1 MNKEK
6 ISSNE
11 TPGNCHQNE
20 MPKIQS
26 SEIDVYST
34 EILKKLYLP
43 SAVADQSPS
52 EESIE
57 RANGLSSSK
66 PDTLV

>member
-6 ISSNE
+6 IFSNE
-11 TPGNCHQNE
+11 TQGNYPQNE
-20 MPKIQS
+20 IPKIQS
-26 SEIDVYST
+26 SEIST
-34 EILKKLYLP
+34 YGTELLKKLYLP
-43 SAVADQSPS
+43 SAVDDQSPS

-57 RANGLSSSK
+57 RANGLNSSK

>member
-11 TPGNCHQNE
+11 TQGNYHQNE
-20 MPKIQS
+20 IPKIQS
-26 SEIDVYST
+26 SEIGASGT

-43 SAVADQSPS
+43 SAAADQSPS
-52 EESIE
+52 KEIIE
-57 RANGLSSSK
+57 RENGLSSSK
-66 PDTLV
+66 PDTLA

>member
-11 TPGNCHQNE
+11 TQGNYHQNE
-20 MPKIQS
+20 IPKIQS

-57 RANGLSSSK
+57 RANGLNSSK